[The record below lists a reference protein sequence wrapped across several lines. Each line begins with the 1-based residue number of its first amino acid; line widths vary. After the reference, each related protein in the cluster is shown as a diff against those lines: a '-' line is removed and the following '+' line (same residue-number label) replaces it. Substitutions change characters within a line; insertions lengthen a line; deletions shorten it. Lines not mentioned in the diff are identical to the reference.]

1 MKENKFLFYGCV
13 IATIACAA
21 WLRFRVPV
29 DIEFIYEPEIMTM
42 ESEMM
47 ETTETMDSEDFFI
60 DVQSDENIADKE
72 TDNKEN
78 VANGDFTGCSA
89 RFKSKIWARDLDDG
103 QSVERYQATNEI
115 TCQCQIAGGIVERK
129 VVYEYSSEPGA
140 IETDCNKKCA
150 EICAE

>member
-13 IATIACAA
+13 IVTFACAM

-29 DIEFIYEPEIMTM
+29 DIDFIYDTETQSM
-42 ESEMM
+42 ESETM
-47 ETTETMDSEDFFI
+47 ETVDSVEDFFV
-60 DVQSDENIADKE
+60 DVPTDDNIADKE
-72 TDNKEN
+72 SDNKED

-103 QSVERYQATNEI
+103 QSVERYWATNEV
-115 TCQCQIAGGIVERK
+115 TCQCQIAGNIVEKK
-129 VVYEYSSEPGA
+129 VVYEYSSEPSA

>member
-29 DIEFIYEPEIMTM
+29 DIEFICDTETVMADPETA
-42 ESEMM
+42 
-47 ETTETMDSEDFFI
+47 ETMDSEDFFI
-60 DVQSDENIADKE
+60 DVPSDENIADKE
-72 TDNKEN
+72 IDNKEN
-78 VANGDFTGCSA
+78 IANGDFTGCSA

-103 QSVERYQATNEI
+103 QSIERYQATNEI

>member
-21 WLRFRVPV
+21 WSHFCMPI
-29 DIEFIYEPEIMTM
+29 DIEISYDVEPVEVF
-42 ESEMM
+42 ES
-47 ETTETMDSEDFFI
+47 TESADSEDFFI
-60 DVQSDENIADKE
+60 DVPSDENIADKE